1 MMKVAL
7 VSAYDYA
14 HPGGVTEHVRHLAAG
29 LKRRGHGT
37 TIFAPCSDHDFA
49 QHNPEFIR
57 VGRPVP
63 IPAHGSLARITVS
76 FHLTNRIKHYM
87 REGGY
92 DVVHFHEP
100 LMPVLSVTALRYS
113 DAFNVGTF
121 HAFARSNVGYYY
133 GKPLLKRYVRRLNVR
148 IAVSVAARDFVQRY
162 FPGDYRIVPNGI
174 DLARFDR
181 ATPLPELRDGRPT
194 ILFVGRLERRKGLG
208 YLLRAFMQLK
218 AEISDLRL
226 VIVGDG
232 PMRRWYASF
241 ATRHDMDD
249 VIMAGYVAA
258 ADLPRY
264 YASCDVFCAPN
275 TGDESFGIVLLEA
288 MASGKPIVATD
299 IDGFRTVVTPGR
311 EGLLVERKN
320 ARGLAEALRTLLQD
334 PALRQE
340 MGRRGTE
347 TARRYDWERI
357 VDELIAIYREAPLE
371 PQPIQQFRLEPT
383 MSSR

>member
-1 MMKVAL
+1 MKVAL

-29 LKRRGHGT
+29 LKRRGHT
-37 TIFAPCSDHDFA
+37 ATIFAPCSSEFA
-49 QHNPEFIR
+49 QESPEFVR

-63 IPAHGSLARITVS
+63 IPAHGSVARITVS

-87 REGGY
+87 RDGGY

-100 LMPVLSVTALRYS
+100 LMPVLSMTALRYS

-148 IAVSVAARDFVQRY
+148 IAVSVAARDFVQHY

-174 DLARFDR
+174 DVARFAR
-181 ATPLPELRDGRPT
+181 TSPLPELQDGRPT
-194 ILFVGRLERRKGLG
+194 LLFVGRMERRKGLG

-218 AEISDLRL
+218 EEIPKLRL

-232 PMRRWYASF
+232 PMRRWYSNF
-241 ATRHDMDD
+241 LSRHGVED

-258 ADLPRY
+258 EDLPRY

-288 MASGKPIVATD
+288 MATGKPIVATD
-299 IDGFRTVVTPGR
+299 IDGFRTVMTSGN
-311 EGLLVERKN
+311 EGLLVERKS
-320 ARGLAEALRTLLQD
+320 ARRLAGALRTLLD
-334 PALRQE
+334 DADLRRQ
-340 MGRRGTE
+340 MGARGME
-347 TARRYDWERI
+347 TARRYDWEHVI
-357 VDELIAIYREAPLE
+357 DQVVAIYHERPTE
-371 PQPIQQFRLEPT
+371 PRPVPRLQLEPT
-383 MSSR
+383 LSSR